1 VSGGRVFL
9 EAAGEEDLPALVAL
23 ERRSFSHPWS
33 AGSFRTEMRDPERG
47 RIVVLRELAAEGQC
61 RLLAFCAYQ
70 LVLDELHILDLA
82 VLPERRR
89 QGLGGRLLR
98 RVLELGARRGARKA
112 LLEVRRSNWGAVEL
126 YRTVGFQLAGV
137 RRSYY
142 SNPPEDALLLQRELL
157 EQTLMGAAR

>member
-1 VSGGRVFL
+1 VFL

-47 RIVVLRELAAEGQC
+47 RIVVLREPPEPEVERG
-61 RLLAFCAYQ
+61 LLAYCAFQ
-70 LVLDELHILDLA
+70 VTLDELHILDLA
-82 VLPERRR
+82 VRPERRR

-98 RVLELGARRGARKA
+98 RVLELGARRGARIA
-112 LLEVRRSNWGAVEL
+112 LLEVRRSNWAAVEL
-126 YRTVGFQLAGV
+126 YRAAGFELAGV

-142 SNPPEDALLLQRELL
+142 SNPPEDALLLRRERL
-157 EQTLMGAAR
+157 EQTLMGANR